1 MLIIV
6 CYLTPNAAKI
16 FQANCINYS
25 VQLINFRE
33 MYESVVN
40 TVKECSDEMRGSI
53 KMFQQNMEQMSDVSH
68 EKFSA
73 MTNSGQF

>member
-1 MLIIV
+1 
-6 CYLTPNAAKI
+6 
-16 FQANCINYS
+16 
-25 VQLINFRE
+25 

-73 MTNSGQF
+73 MTNSGQFLVCTTQLPYQIAYLPTFWSYKVEDQTKGETHE